1 MSYLFAAY
9 CAIWVILFVYL
20 FSIRSRQSSLEKT
33 VEALTRR
40 LEGK

>member
-1 MSYLFAAY
+1 VNYLFAAY
-9 CAIWVILFVYL
+9 CAIWLILFAYM